1 VIDFGGVGN
10 AGRYGNDG
18 VIGRWPRVGAGLVVG
33 QIQRGV
39 GCMARIVESLAREGK
54 RNDAGEKIVNSDE
67 SYAVLLDRVLRER
80 PQGALLELC
89 ERLAE
94 SGCLECAQIH
104 ASLKNW
110 HNHTTEYRASL
121 TFDLAVRVVEAEEAL
136 LRECARRAGFLL
148 VAQPSARVGTE
159 AQVIRASARLLAA
172 KSLAL
177 EKYYKAGRDRV
188 YTRAELAAI
197 RREVDAMHC
206 AAEEFYGAVE
216 ACAGGDDDATTARVR
231 RRAGG

>member
-1 VIDFGGVGN
+1 MC
-10 AGRYGNDG
+10 
-18 VIGRWPRVGAGLVVG
+18 
-33 QIQRGV
+33 
-39 GCMARIVESLAREGK
+39 CMARIVEPLTREGK
-54 RNDAGEKIVNSDE
+54 RNDAGEKIVNNDE
-67 SYAVLLDRVLRER
+67 SYAVLLDRVLRDR

-121 TFDLAVRVVEAEEAL
+121 TFDLAV
-136 LRECARRAGFLL
+136 
-148 VAQPSARVGTE
+148 
-159 AQVIRASARLLAA
+159 QVIRASARLLAA

>member
-1 VIDFGGVGN
+1 
-10 AGRYGNDG
+10 
-18 VIGRWPRVGAGLVVG
+18 
-33 QIQRGV
+33 
-39 GCMARIVESLAREGK
+39 MARIVESLAREGK

-80 PQGALLELC
+80 PQGAL
-89 ERLAE
+89 
-94 SGCLECAQIH
+94 LECAQIH